1 VLRRAAAVEA
11 GELRGGGGQL
21 QHAGAQEAARVPL
34 VEVEPWAKVSGFTK
48 VDLASGDLARF
59 DCGEGRFGGEPC
71 FVFVEG
77 ARGVDDSRLG
87 CDGSHAGKVSTID
100 S

>member
-1 VLRRAAAVEA
+1 MAVTTMTIQMSFVPIIQCKFGQIHLRTKNQYHVIP
-11 GELRGGGGQL
+11 
-21 QHAGAQEAARVPL
+21 GAQEAARVPL

-59 DCGEGRFGGEPC
+59 DCGEGHFSGEPC

-77 ARGVDDSRLG
+77 ARGVDDS
-87 CDGSHAGKVSTID
+87 TID